1 MLTARA
7 IVTCVSQSHGARLP
21 LTTTIVFGLV
31 VICAFGSW
39 LYGYGV
45 LLEPIR
51 ADTGWSES
59 ALSSAYGVG
68 MLAVGVGTV
77 AGGRV
82 VDTLGTR
89 SVFAVCAV
97 GVIIGTAVV
106 VSAAT
111 PLWFGIGAVLTQGF
125 VGTAGYY
132 TVVHA
137 TIARRVPEMRTRA
150 ITINTMWGA
159 FASPVFLPLL
169 GFVAQ
174 TWGWRP
180 AMVVSGMLVGV
191 SFLLGA
197 VVSGTGTAQP
207 DSGRLRQAL
216 AEAIRDQT
224 MRRLLYVA
232 VCSGVAS
239 SVLFLYQVPA
249 MVSAGLGLGVASA
262 LAGLRGLFQLLGR
275 LPLPWLVNRY
285 GAREVFQVSLGVVGA
300 TTLLLAVSGHVV
312 IAVAFAV
319 VAGASVGASST
330 LESIYSAEVVQ
341 VRLIGLF
348 LGLYSMVWSV
358 GSALGPVVAGFVTEA
373 TGTRFPVFIGLTVI
387 GLLGALLIPRDP
399 AGPGSGPSAR

>member
-1 MLTARA
+1 MTG
-7 IVTCVSQSHGARLP
+7 VSQARDDRLP

-51 ADTGWSES
+51 AETGWSES
-59 ALSSAYGVG
+59 LLSSAYGIG
-68 MLAVGVGTV
+68 MLAVGLGTV

-82 VDTLGTR
+82 VDTLGAR
-89 SVFAVCAV
+89 PVF
-97 GVIIGTAVV
+97 V
-106 VSAAT
+106 VSAAGVVAGTVVVTLAGT

-137 TIARRVPEMRTRA
+137 TIAQRVPTDRTRA
-150 ITINTMWGA
+150 ITVNTLWGA

-180 AMVVSGMLVGV
+180 AMVLSGALVAG

-197 VVSGTGTAQP
+197 MVSPHRGTAR
-207 DSGRLRQAL
+207 GEAGTLRAAL
-216 AEAIRDQT
+216 GESIRDYT
-224 MRRLLYVA
+224 MRRMLYVA

-249 MVSAGLGLGVASA
+249 MVSAGLALGLASA

-275 LPLPWLVNRY
+275 LPLPWLVSRF
-285 GAREVFQVSLGVVGA
+285 GARGVFRVGLAFVGA
-300 TTLLLAVSGHVV
+300 SSLLLLVSGNVLV
-312 IAVAFAV
+312 AVTFAV
-319 VAGASVGASST
+319 VAGAAVGAAST
-330 LESIYSAEVVQ
+330 LESIYSAQVVQ

-348 LGLYSMVWSV
+348 LGLYSMIWGL
-358 GSALGPVVAGFVTEA
+358 GSAVGPVVAGFVTEA
-373 TGTRFPVFIGLTVI
+373 AGGRVPVFVGITLI

-399 AGPGSGPSAR
+399 GRTES